1 MSDQRLNTLPV
12 SMERISS
19 ILNAK
24 IVKLSDII
32 SQTGLSEDQIFA
44 IWGNKDGSVMA
55 CCDNGEFK
63 YKIAY
68 NDNMPKERIR
78 FTLAE
83 ECCHIILNHT
93 SDRCFNIFNQSYVEK
108 TYNLYDEEARIAAG
122 ILLCPPQFYYKHSAK
137 MTIALM
143 CEFYQISEKCAH
155 ARKDIYEKYR
165 YEIQSNSFYNN
176 LPRIYINPTIIRE
189 VSLYKIIKNPE
200 TGKVVSIAF

>member
-1 MSDQRLNTLPV
+1 MSEQSLNTLPV

-24 IVKLSDII
+24 IVKLSDITI
-32 SQTGLSEDQIFA
+32 QTGLSEDQIFA
-44 IWGNKDGSVMA
+44 VWGNKDGGVMA
-55 CCDNGEFK
+55 CHTNGEFK

-93 SDRCFNIFNQSYVEK
+93 SDRRFNIFDQSYAEK

-143 CEFYQISEKCAH
+143 CEFYQISEQCAR

-165 YEIQSNSFYNN
+165 YEIQSHSFYNN
-176 LPRIYINPTIIRE
+176 LPRIYINPNIIRE
-189 VSLYKIIKNPE
+189 VSLYKIIKEPT
-200 TGKVVSIAF
+200 TGEVIAITF